1 MKSLLFALA
10 LSVMGVSA
18 ATAQSVQIGP
28 GGVTVETQRPG
39 YGDRRYEGDRRYY
52 GDQLPRRGY
61 GRYERRYE
69 CCSHIVSPS
78 VILYGR
84 PYDPRDRAP
93 RARAAVS

>member
-1 MKSLLFALA
+1 MKSFLFALA
-10 LSVMGVSA
+10 LTVIGVSA

-39 YGDRRYEGDRRYY
+39 YGDRRYDGDRRYY

-69 CCSHIVSPS
+69 RCRTIETRRVNR
-78 VILYGR
+78 YGR
-84 PYDPRDRAP
+84 AYVTRERVC
-93 RARAAVS
+93 R

>member
-10 LSVMGVSA
+10 LTVIGVSA

-39 YGDRRYEGDRRYY
+39 YGDRRYY

-69 CCSHIVSPS
+69 RCRTVETRR
-78 VILYGR
+78 VNRYGR
-84 PYDPRDRAP
+84 AYVTRERVC
-93 RARAAVS
+93 R